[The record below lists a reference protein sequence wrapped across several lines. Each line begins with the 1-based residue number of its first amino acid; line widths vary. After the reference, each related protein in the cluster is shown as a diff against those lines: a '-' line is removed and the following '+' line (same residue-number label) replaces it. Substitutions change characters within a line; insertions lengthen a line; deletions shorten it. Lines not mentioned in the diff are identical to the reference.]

1 MAWVKF
7 IFNRPNLADI
17 MKAKG
22 LNADGAVVYKY
33 GNTIYAWPSDK
44 NTGVLRKGDPLLHIH
59 YPLVDLDQD
68 EFFYEVTVNEIK
80 FDFEDFMEAINLN
93 KTNHYRPMWD
103 DLTEVGRLL
112 DDVKNLVIWT
122 VPDRTI
128 LYSFIHHIIYSR
140 LVNYISNIIWE
151 ISHCDMRGYTSRN
164 IIPVIP
170 VEVYTDHITIA
181 CELASGIANPLIN
194 STTTYH
200 NVIVYRDDGQALTR
214 DSYKNL
220 SRTYDCTGNN
230 THELSI
236 SDIDSGIGRT
246 RHF

>member
-68 EFFYEVTVNEIK
+68 EFFYEVTVDEIK

-103 DLTEVGRLL
+103 DLT
-112 DDVKNLVIWT
+112 
-122 VPDRTI
+122 
-128 LYSFIHHIIYSR
+128 
-140 LVNYISNIIWE
+140 
-151 ISHCDMRGYTSRN
+151 
-164 IIPVIP
+164 
-170 VEVYTDHITIA
+170 
-181 CELASGIANPLIN
+181 
-194 STTTYH
+194 
-200 NVIVYRDDGQALTR
+200 
-214 DSYKNL
+214 
-220 SRTYDCTGNN
+220 
-230 THELSI
+230 
-236 SDIDSGIGRT
+236 
-246 RHF
+246 